1 MPFVSFVWFIYLFIF
16 TFKFGCF
23 KRLKKHF
30 VSWYN
35 CLSKEFST
43 HCIMVQFGFYLYIYF
58 FHVSPMPLRFI
69 SSFQLVGRS
78 YCHNCHCHKHFSAL
92 VESYLICFVSIRLC
106 VYLQKKKKKNRY
118 MYKLLQNKIGNE
130 WLDKNELHRKIRFFF
145 FFF

>member
-1 MPFVSFVWFIYLFIF
+1 MPFCLVYFFIF
-16 TFKFGCF
+16 IFKFGCF

-43 HCIMVQFGFYLYIYF
+43 HCIVVQFGFYFFIF

-69 SSFQLVGRS
+69 SSYQLVGRS
-78 YCHNCHCHKHFSAL
+78 YCHNGHCHKHFSAL

-106 VYLQKKKKKNRY
+106 VYLQKKKKKTETCTNF
-118 MYKLLQNKIGNE
+118 YKIKIANE
-130 WLDKNELHRKIRFFF
+130 WLDKNELDRKIRYFFKNLCKW
-145 FFF
+145 